1 MPTSQKVVTQAWE
14 GIIVVEV
21 AHAVAVFAAEASTQE
36 AAMAW
41 ESTAA
46 LVRDV
51 EAQAA
56 LAGRKAWERVSRV
69 EVESTAMLA
78 SARGEPWDKNQ
89 ASGLHACV
97 PMTSL
102 AASTL
107 ALLPWRALGQ
117 KPSHWWCHPCCG
129 GFCDSLLL
137 VGPGVGRARY

>member
-36 AAMAW
+36 AATAW

-56 LAGRKAWERVSRV
+56 LAGREAWERVSRV

-78 SARGEPWDKNQ
+78 SACGEADDLTWRI
-89 ASGLHACV
+89 
-97 PMTSL
+97 
-102 AASTL
+102 
-107 ALLPWRALGQ
+107 ALLEGELAE
-117 KPSHWWCHPCCG
+117 
-129 GFCDSLLL
+129 
-137 VGPGVGRARY
+137 AREARDTAEENSCLM